1 MPKGHFETNRP
12 LLTKLSNDNE
22 KIYQTYFIAF
32 FQEYDALVGLFVEIL
47 QENCKDPSSMVP
59 SVSSDNQQK
68 LPKNNINKGNFLRGI
83 DIWSVAALSVA

>member
-1 MPKGHFETNRP
+1 MKRYSI
-12 LLTKLSNDNE
+12 KLISLH
-22 KIYQTYFIAF
+22 F

-59 SVSSDNQQK
+59 SVSSENQQK